1 MYDIPW
7 NDHDLDLA
15 ASNAAQRFDLDDDQ
29 ARGLVEMVV
38 DALEEGCDAVGDA
51 AWDVENEHPG
61 VAGEDFIEDVA
72 TDLGYDDLL

>member
-1 MYDIPW
+1 MYEPPW
-7 NDHDLDLA
+7 YDQDLEQA

-38 DALEEGCDAVGDA
+38 DALEEGGDAVGDA

-61 VAGEDFIEDVA
+61 VPGEDFIEDVA
-72 TDLGYDDLL
+72 ADLGYEDLL